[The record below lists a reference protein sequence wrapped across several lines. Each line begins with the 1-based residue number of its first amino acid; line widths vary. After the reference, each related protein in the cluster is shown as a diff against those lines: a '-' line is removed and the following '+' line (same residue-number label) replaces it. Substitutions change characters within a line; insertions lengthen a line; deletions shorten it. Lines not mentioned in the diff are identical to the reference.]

1 MNSRLRRGIMSPYEV
16 YTTYLAMKKHFT
28 DKKYDFFK
36 YNGKTRSSVSAFNK
50 RRDKYFFERMSR
62 KLSDDEIKLYFIS
75 NFVATDNPS
84 AVWVGEI
91 IQSGEKR
98 YTELSKKYQ
107 SLTYTFS
114 EECRDLFD
122 EYTLAEVF
130 NCSKGHPPVLKK
142 YLSSE
147 ISIETVCILDI
158 IFGFTSK
165 LDKKV
170 LDPVWE
176 PVSLKI
182 KKYKPF
188 INIDEGKCKKLLR
201 EIING

>member
-1 MNSRLRRGIMSPYEV
+1 MSPYDV

-28 DKKYDFFK
+28 DAKYDFFR

-62 KLSDDEIKLYFIS
+62 KLSDDEIRMYFIA

-84 AVWVGEI
+84 SVWVGEI
-91 IQSGEKR
+91 IQSGEKK

-114 EECRDLFD
+114 QECADLLDTMELPQLFD
-122 EYTLAEVF
+122 
-130 NCSKGHPPVLKK
+130 CKKGHPPILKK
-142 YLSSE
+142 YLAGE
-147 ISIETVCILDI
+147 VSIETLSILDQV
-158 IFGFTSK
+158 FSYTDK
-165 LDKKV
+165 LDKK
-170 LDPVWE
+170 LSDPVWE
-176 PVSLKI
+176 TVSLKI

-188 INIDEGKCKKLLR
+188 INIDVSKCKKILR
-201 EIING
+201 EFIYG

>member
-1 MNSRLRRGIMSPYEV
+1 MSPYDV

-28 DKKYDFFK
+28 DSKYDFFK

-62 KLSDDEIKLYFIS
+62 KLSDDEIKMYFIA

-114 EECRDLFD
+114 QECRELFD
-122 EYTLAEVF
+122 EMELPQLF
-130 NCSKGHPPVLKK
+130 DCKNGHPPILKK
-142 YLSSE
+142 YLAGE
-147 ISIETVCILDI
+147 VSIETLSILDLV
-158 IFGFTSK
+158 FSFTGK
-165 LDKKV
+165 LDKK
-170 LDPVWE
+170 LSDPVWE
-176 PVSLKI
+176 TVSMKVR
-182 KKYKPF
+182 KYKPF
-188 INIDEGKCKKLLR
+188 INIDVSKCKKILR
-201 EIING
+201 EFIYG

>member
-1 MNSRLRRGIMSPYEV
+1 MSPYDV

-28 DKKYDFFK
+28 DAKYDFFK

-62 KLSDDEIKLYFIS
+62 KLSDDEIKMYFIA

-114 EECRDLFD
+114 EECRELFD
-122 EYTLAEVF
+122 CMELPQVF
-130 NCSKGHPPVLKK
+130 DCKRGHPPILKK
-142 YLSSE
+142 YLAGE
-147 ISIETVCILDI
+147 VSIETLSILDLV
-158 IFGFTSK
+158 FSFTAK
-165 LDKKV
+165 LDKK
-170 LDPVWE
+170 LSDPVWE
-176 PVSLKI
+176 TVSLKI

-188 INIDEGKCKKLLR
+188 INIDVSKCKKILR
-201 EIING
+201 EFIYG